1 MSLKMTVALDD
12 NVLIRVTEVSRARGI
27 SFREAVNE
35 LLRTAL
41 IEKPMRSAEPFR
53 VEPTDMGY
61 RPELNYDCTEA
72 LWNMGKARF
81 IDEPSRCERVL

>member
-1 MSLKMTVALDD
+1 MSIRKTVALDD
-12 NVLIRVTEVSRARGI
+12 DVLTGVKEVSQARGV

-41 IEKPMRSAEPFR
+41 IEKSAPSAEPFR
-53 VEPTDMGY
+53 VESTDMGY

-72 LWNMGKARF
+72 LLEYGEGPFHR
-81 IDEPSRCERVL
+81 